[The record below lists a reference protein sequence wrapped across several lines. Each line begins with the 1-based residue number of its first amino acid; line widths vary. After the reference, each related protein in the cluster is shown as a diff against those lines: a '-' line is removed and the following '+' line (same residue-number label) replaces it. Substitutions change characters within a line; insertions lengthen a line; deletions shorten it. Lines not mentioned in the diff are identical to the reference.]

1 MSIKRIVPDA
11 IDANTKLVRSP
22 TVTSVSN
29 YYLSATGG
37 ETVTIYGANF
47 QPNVSVY
54 IGTVSASTVTRA
66 NSTSLTFSS
75 PAMNPGTYSLYVV
88 NENGGTAVLPINVFE
103 LDAYW
108 TPGQTIIANISTA
121 SRTVNV
127 QIALDSGVDYTVSSG
142 SLPGGINFYSGNTR
156 VVGNIANIQIDSTTY
171 NFTISSRHTGYDVVF
186 RKNYSIVFTATYPT
200 WSTQANLGV
209 ITESS
214 FSTTVTATS
223 DSTVT
228 YSLRSSLPTGFSL
241 NSSTGVISGN
251 ISAPDA
257 TASTFT
263 GFITTIRATDQEY
276 NYTDRDFRIYYNPTI
291 PTWVTGTNLA
301 QGYQT
306 YSYTQTLVATGY
318 GSISYSVAAGSTLP
332 GGLSLNSATGVI
344 SGTPTTVA
352 TTSFTIRATDIFG
365 HFSDRTFTV
374 AIFSGYIQATGGTV
388 STAGGFKTHTFS
400 TSDNFYVA
408 ASPPGAQISVLVVA
422 GGGGG
427 GAGIGGGGGAGG
439 YLNFN
444 RTVSELQTYPI
455 VVGSGGTGATDMG
468 PPPGYGSDGIL
479 RPGTVGGSSSA
490 FGNTAVG
497 GGYGAGQWGG
507 AAGGPG
513 GSGGGAAS
521 GAVFAGGTATSGQ
534 GYAGGASTA
543 TLGGGGG
550 GAGGAASGTTPG
562 IGITLPVIGGLGLGG
577 GNAGNTTTATT
588 TYGGGVGGT
597 SASPAAG
604 WHNEGL
610 VRGGNATLYGSGGGA
625 GGMGN
630 GWAYYTYAG
639 GGGNGYTGVVVIR
652 YPFA

>member
-1 MSIKRIVPDA
+1 MTIKRIVPDA

-22 TVTSVSN
+22 TVTGVSN
-29 YYLSATGG
+29 QFFSATGG
-37 ETVTIYGANF
+37 ETISVYGSNF

-54 IGTVSASTVTRA
+54 IGTVAASTVTRA
-66 NSTSLTFSS
+66 NSTSLTFSTPS
-75 PAMNPGTYSLYVV
+75 LSPGTYSMYVV
-88 NENGGTAVLPINVFE
+88 NENGGTAVLPVNVFE
-103 LDAYW
+103 MDAYW
-108 TPGQTIIANISTA
+108 TPGGTVIANLSTA
-121 SRTVNV
+121 NRTANV
-127 QIALDSGVDYTVSSG
+127 QIALDSGTDYTLVSG
-142 SLPGGINFYSGNTR
+142 SLPGGINFYSGNAR
-156 VVGNIANIQIDSTTY
+156 VVGNIANIQIDTTTY
-171 NFTISSRHTGYDVVF
+171 NFTVSSRHTGYDIVF

-200 WSTQANLGV
+200 WVTQANLGV
-209 ITESS
+209 ISESA

-228 YSLRSSLPTGFSL
+228 YSLRSALPSGFNL
-241 NSSTGVISGN
+241 NANTGVISGN

-257 TASTFT
+257 TVSTFT
-263 GFITTIRATDQEY
+263 GFTTTIRAIDQEY
-276 NYTDRDFRIYYNPTI
+276 NYTDRNFTIYYSPTL
-291 PTWVTGTNLA
+291 PTWTTAATLA

-306 YSYTQTLVATGY
+306 YSYSQTVVATGF
-318 GSISYSVAAGSTLP
+318 GTLTYSVAAGSSLPAGLTLNAST
-332 GGLSLNSATGVI
+332 GLI

-352 TTSFTIRATDIFG
+352 TTLFTLRATDIFG
-365 HFSDRTFTV
+365 HYSDRTFTI

-388 STAGGFKTHTFS
+388 TTAGGYKTHPFTA
-400 TSDNFYVA
+400 SDNFYVA
-408 ASPPGAQISVLVVA
+408 ATPPGAQISVLVVA
-422 GGGGG
+422 AGGGG
-427 GAGIGGGGGAGG
+427 GAGVGGGGGAGG
-439 YLNFN
+439 YLSFT
-444 RTVSELQTYPI
+444 RTVGELQTYPV
-455 VVGSGGTGATDMG
+455 VVGGGGAGATDMG

-507 AAGGPG
+507 AAGGSG

-521 GAVFAGGTATSGQ
+521 GAVFSGGTSTSGQ
-534 GYAGGASTA
+534 GSTGGASTA
-543 TLGGGGG
+543 STGGAGG

-562 IGITLPVIGGLGLGG
+562 IGITIPVIGGLGLGG

-588 TYGGGVGGT
+588 TYGGGAGGT

>member
-1 MSIKRIVPDA
+1 MSIKRIVPEA
-11 IDANTKLVRSP
+11 IEANAKLVRSP

-37 ETVTIYGANF
+37 ETITINGANF

-54 IGTVSASTVTRA
+54 IGTIAATTVTRA

-75 PAMNPGTYSLYVV
+75 PTVTPGTYSLYVV

-108 TPGQTIIANISTA
+108 TPGPTILANLST
-121 SRTVNV
+121 SNTSVNV
-127 QIALDSGVDYTVSSG
+127 QIALDSGSDYTVSSG
-142 SLPGGINFYSGNTR
+142 SLPGGIDFYPGNAR
-156 VVGNIANIQIDSTTY
+156 VVGNIANVRIDSTTY
-171 NFTISSRHTGYDVVF
+171 NFTISSLHTGYNVVF

-200 WSTQANLGV
+200 WSTAANLGV
-209 ITESS
+209 ITESY
-214 FSTTVTATS
+214 FSTTLTATS
-223 DSTVT
+223 DSAVT
-228 YSLRSSLPTGFSL
+228 YSLRSSLPSGFYL
-241 NSSTGVISGN
+241 NSNTGVISGN
-251 ISAPDA
+251 IDLPDA
-257 TASTFT
+257 SSTVFA
-263 GFITTIRATDQEY
+263 GFITTVRATDDEY
-276 NYTDRDFRIYYNPTI
+276 NYTDRDFSIYYNPTM
-291 PTWVTGTNLA
+291 PEWTTGTTLA

-306 YSYTQTLVATGY
+306 YSYTQTMVATGF
-318 GSISYSVAAGSTLP
+318 GALTYSLAASSSLP
-332 GGLSLNSATGVI
+332 AGLSLNASTGVI

-352 TTSFTIRATDIFG
+352 TTTFTLRVTDSFG
-365 HFSDRTFTV
+365 HFKDKTFSIS
-374 AIFSGYIQATGGTV
+374 IFSGYIQATGGTV
-388 STAGGFKTHTFS
+388 TTAGGYKTHTFS

-408 ASPPGAQISVLVVA
+408 ATPPGSQISVLIVA

-439 YLNFN
+439 YLSFT
-444 RTVSELQTYPI
+444 RTVAELQTYPI

-507 AAGGPG
+507 AEGGPG

-543 TLGGGGG
+543 TTGGGGG

-562 IGITLPVIGGLGLGG
+562 IGITIPVIGGLGLGG

-588 TYGGGVGGT
+588 TYGGGAGGT